1 MNEYGNNNIEINNT
15 PVNDISAN
23 NTEIS
28 DELSPDNVNG
38 NNYSANHKFVAAAI
52 TLVSAATLTA
62 GGLFSNSFLSSKPVI
77 SSDYYFTVYDHSIDY
92 NFEVTSS
99 SKYQLY
105 FEVTQDTTSIKKLNI
120 TEAKRYISGQNE
132 FPKIEDL
139 NSHYRYQIKIFYTNG
154 NDVKANLLNF
164 AFFTPDE
171 GEVGIIYNKNT
182 IDSLKIK

>member
-1 MNEYGNNNIEINNT
+1 MNEYGNNNIETNNN
-15 PVNDISAN
+15 PVNEIGAN

-28 DELSPDNVNG
+28 DELSPDNING
-38 NNYSANHKFVAAAI
+38 NNYSANHKFVACAV

-77 SSDYYFTVYDHSIDY
+77 ASDYYFTVNDHSIDY

-105 FEVTQDTTSIKKLNI
+105 FEVNQDSTLIKKLNI
-120 TEAKRYISGQNE
+120 TDVKRYISGQNE
-132 FPKIEDL
+132 YPKIENL

-154 NDVKANLLNF
+154 SDVKSNLINF
-164 AFFTPDE
+164 TFFTQNE
-171 GEVGIIYNKNT
+171 GEVGIIYNKDT
-182 IDSLKIK
+182 INSLQIK